1 MILAVFIQKYNL
13 IGKGIL
19 DRLSE
24 ILSHDFDISSFLI
37 ITDERI
43 WSHVSH
49 YFTAFMENNNTVS
62 IEMFPSEP
70 MAYADSESVEKLA
83 SIISSCNSIP
93 IAVGSGTIND
103 IVKRA
108 AYLSNKKYICIPT
121 APSVDGFSSTGAA
134 ITVDGFKT
142 TLECLPPYYI
152 VADKNII
159 ENAPY
164 ELISA
169 GYGDLIGKLTA
180 GADWIIADLLSIEKI
195 DNIAWSLSQNAARR
209 LFYRSNEIRSRNPD
223 AIVELYK
230 GLIDSGLSIQL
241 YKNSRPA
248 SGTEHLLSHTWEMII
263 HNNND
268 RIIFH
273 GLQIAFGTLISAAM
287 MNEIFSEN
295 STFAEDIK
303 NGRLINKD
311 LLKYSLSI
319 VDSIPLAAA
328 ARKRIM
334 DTATG
339 KTPDQKI
346 LEKRVE
352 NIAINWALLSQKIR
366 NQLPPFREI
375 LSALDTVG
383 CPTKL
388 IHLNMKSEDI
398 YMAIRIASL
407 IRNRYTMPDFVSELG
422 ILDLVIEA
430 LLSYNY
436 ILSILFMQDVIYG
449 QQ

>member
-1 MILAVFIQKYNL
+1 MNSSIEYLEYDSSNFYTKYNL
-13 IGKGIL
+13 VGKGIL

-24 ILSHDFDISSFLI
+24 ILSHDFESSSFLI
-37 ITDERI
+37 ITDEKI

-49 YFTAFMENNNTVS
+49 YFTAFIENSNTVS
-62 IEMFPSEP
+62 IEMFPGVP
-70 MAYADSESVEKLA
+70 MAYADSESVEKVA
-83 SIISSCNSIP
+83 SVISSCNSIP

-108 AYLSNKKYICIPT
+108 AYLSSKKYICIPT

-159 ENAPY
+159 ENAPS

-209 LFYRSNEIRSRNPD
+209 LFYQSEEIRSRNPN

-248 SGTEHLLSHTWEMII
+248 SGTEHLISHTWEMII

-273 GLQIAFGTLISAAM
+273 GLQIALGTLISAAM

-311 LLKYSLSI
+311 LLKYRLSI

-328 ARKRIM
+328 ARKRIL
-334 DTATG
+334 DTATS
-339 KTPDQKI
+339 KTPNQRI
-346 LEKRVE
+346 LEKRIE
-352 NIAINWALLSQKIR
+352 NIVVNWELLSHRIR
-366 NQLPPFREI
+366 NHLPPFREI
-375 LSALDTVG
+375 LSALHTVG

-388 IHLNMKSEDI
+388 SHLNMKAEDI

-407 IRNRYTMPDFVSELG
+407 IRNRYTMLDLVSELG

-430 LLSYNY
+430 ILSYKY
-436 ILSILFMQDVIYG
+436 DII
-449 QQ
+449 